1 MYGRNAIMNSI
12 ITKARTKVE
21 GHYQLSGDS
30 QKIKDDV
37 EWLLKDAAFMYGNI
51 KLQVDTSII
60 FYYLLTEKQ
69 QERYFD
75 SNKPFGFELIFTIIK
90 SQWFPSSSRS
100 KSDST
105 TTAALIK
112 DTTLLV
118 SLIILVTTVVHFL
131 YI

>member
-51 KLQVDTSII
+51 KLQVHSFII
-60 FYYLLTEKQ
+60 FYY
-69 QERYFD
+69 
-75 SNKPFGFELIFTIIK
+75 
-90 SQWFPSSSRS
+90 
-100 KSDST
+100 
-105 TTAALIK
+105 
-112 DTTLLV
+112 
-118 SLIILVTTVVHFL
+118 SLIER
-131 YI
+131 